1 MNKDY
6 HFFSTNSIETGYG
19 KHAILRHTILFKY
32 FMLFS
37 SIKRLS
43 IAIFLF
49 AVFLGSASG
58 AHAVDLKLTIKDSTY
73 AAKLVSQSIPDP
85 VQMEAGEVKTVI
97 FKFKNIG
104 TATWTGTRFI
114 SAYTMEPRY
123 RDSIFK
129 GSNWIAPRQS
139 AQIEGT
145 VKPGEVGELK
155 LELKAPETAGEYKE
169 EFYLAAE
176 NHTWVKGGYFYIDIS
191 VAPKKQVTEVV
202 EATSTVVSPSVV
214 SQNTYQATRVILS
227 KKQIEARGGEV
238 VPVIIGFQNTGTQS
252 WTSYTLKSTAVN
264 AENYAGTPKVLVEK
278 QIDVAPF
285 EVARET
291 VSVSIPQR
299 RGIYTIRLALM
310 PNGAEK
316 ASDLG
321 VIMVT
326 VTDDA
331 SVITEEEYTE
341 LAQPLVRLSEEPRIR
356 VGIWKNPE
364 KGVEFISPDEI
375 YSVFDGEILMGTV
388 SPGIRVSMWQSKG
401 VYYFKGGDL
410 EFSTANYIRLT
421 PANNPRAVFRLPNYE
436 RLLSYRGKLSF
447 NAYRGAMEYRTTNNS
462 DATYVIN
469 DLLFEDYIA
478 GIAETSNESH
488 IEYMKAILTA
498 ARTYA
503 YYMQGHNNAGEKV
516 FDVVATTAD
525 QLYLGYESEVLMP
538 RVAEAAR
545 GTRGMMI
552 TYDTDNNMETPSD
565 VVITPYFANA
575 DTRTRSWS
583 EVWGGVGKPWLV
595 SVPAE
600 YDKRDKKK
608 LYGHGVGMSAR
619 DASVRAAEKGENF
632 EQLLKY
638 YYTGVGV
645 EKMYQ

>member
-1 MNKDY
+1 
-6 HFFSTNSIETGYG
+6 
-19 KHAILRHTILFKY
+19 
-32 FMLFS
+32 MLFS

-49 AVFLGSASG
+49 ALFLGSASG
-58 AHAVDLKLTIKDSTY
+58 VHAVDPKLTIKDSTY

-85 VQMEAGEVKTVI
+85 VQMEAGEVKTVV
-97 FKFKNIG
+97 FKFKNVG
-104 TATWTGTRFI
+104 TATWTGSRFI

-123 RDSIFK
+123 RDSMFK
-129 GSNWIAPRQS
+129 GGNWIASSQS
-139 AQIEGT
+139 GKIEGT
-145 VKPGEVGELK
+145 IKPGEVGELR
-155 LELKAPETAGEYKE
+155 LELKAPEKPGEYKE

-191 VAPKKQVTEVV
+191 VAPKKQVTEAV
-202 EATSTVVSPSVV
+202 EATTTAPVSVV

-238 VPVIIGFQNTGTQS
+238 IPVIIGFQNTGTKP

-264 AENYAGTPKVLVEK
+264 VENRAGNPKVLVEK

-285 EVARET
+285 GIARET
-291 VSVSIPQR
+291 VSLSIPER
-299 RGIYTIRLALM
+299 KGVYTMRLALV
-310 PNGAEK
+310 PNGVEK
-316 ASDLG
+316 VSDLG
-321 VIMVT
+321 VITVT
-326 VTDDA
+326 VTEDA

-341 LAQPLVRLSEEPRIR
+341 SVQPLVRLAEEPRIR
-356 VGIWKNPE
+356 VGVWKNPA
-364 KGVEFISPDEI
+364 KGVEFVSSDET
-375 YSVFDGEILMGTV
+375 YNVFDGEVLVGTV
-388 SPGIRVSMWQSKG
+388 APGIRVSMWQTKG
-401 VYYFKGGDL
+401 MFYFKSAEL
-410 EFSTANYIRLT
+410 EFSTGNYIRLV
-421 PANNPRAVFRLPNYE
+421 PANNPHAVFRLANFE

-478 GIAETSNESH
+478 GIAETSNEAH
-488 IEYMKAILTA
+488 MEYMKAILTA

-503 YYMQGHNNAGEKV
+503 YYIQNHKSTQTAV

-538 RVAEAAR
+538 RVAEAAQA
-545 GTRGMMI
+545 TRGMMI
-552 TYDTDNNMETPSD
+552 TYDTDTNAETPSEI
-565 VVITPYFANA
+565 VITPYFANA

-583 EVWGGVGKPWLV
+583 EVWSGAGRPWLV
-595 SVPAE
+595 SVPTE

-619 DASVRAAEKGENF
+619 DASIRAAEKGESF
-632 EQLLKY
+632 DTILKY

>member
-1 MNKDY
+1 
-6 HFFSTNSIETGYG
+6 
-19 KHAILRHTILFKY
+19 
-32 FMLFS
+32 MLFS

-49 AVFLGSASG
+49 AMFLSSASG
-58 AHAVDLKLTIKDSTY
+58 AHAVDPKLTIKDSAY

-85 VQMEAGEVKTVI
+85 VQMEAGEVKTVV

-104 TATWTGTRFI
+104 TATWTGSRFI

-129 GSNWIAPRQS
+129 GGNWIAPRQS
-139 AQIEGT
+139 AKIEGT
-145 VKPGEVGELK
+145 VKPGEMGELK

-191 VAPKKQVTEVV
+191 VAPKKKVTEAV
-202 EATSTVVSPSVV
+202 EATTTAPVNVV

-227 KKQIEARGGEV
+227 KKQIEARGGEII
-238 VPVIIGFQNTGTQS
+238 PVIIGFQNTGTNP

-278 QIDVAPF
+278 QVDVAPF
-285 EVARET
+285 GVARET

-299 RGIYTIRLALM
+299 RGVYTIRLALI
-310 PNGAEK
+310 PNGTEK

-321 VIMVT
+321 VITVVVT
-326 VTDDA
+326 EDA
-331 SVITEEEYTE
+331 PVITEEEYTE
-341 LAQPLVRLSEEPRIR
+341 SVQPLVRLSEEPRIR
-356 VGIWKNPE
+356 VGVWKNPE
-364 KGVEFISPDEI
+364 KGVEFVSVDEA
-375 YSVFDGEILMGTV
+375 YTVFDGEMMMGTLP
-388 SPGIRVSMWQSKG
+388 PGVRVSMWKTGG
-401 VYYFKGGDL
+401 VFYFKGGDL
-410 EFSTANYIRLT
+410 EFSTGNFIRLT
-421 PANNPRAVFRLPNYE
+421 PANNPHAVFRLPNYE

-469 DLLFEDYIA
+469 DLLFEDYVA
-478 GIAETSNESH
+478 GIAETSNEAH
-488 IEYMKAILTA
+488 MEYMKAILTA

-503 YYMQGHNNAGEKV
+503 YYIQNHKSTQTAV

-525 QLYLGYESEVLMP
+525 QLYLGYESEILMP
-538 RVAEAAR
+538 RVVEAAR
-545 GTRGMMI
+545 ETRGMMV
-552 TYDTDNNMETPSD
+552 TYDTDANPETPSD
-565 VVITPYFANA
+565 IVITPYFANA

-583 EVWGGVGKPWLV
+583 EVWRGAGRPWLV
-595 SVPAE
+595 SVTTE

-619 DASVRAAEKGENF
+619 DASIRASEKGENF

-645 EKMYQ
+645 ERVYQ